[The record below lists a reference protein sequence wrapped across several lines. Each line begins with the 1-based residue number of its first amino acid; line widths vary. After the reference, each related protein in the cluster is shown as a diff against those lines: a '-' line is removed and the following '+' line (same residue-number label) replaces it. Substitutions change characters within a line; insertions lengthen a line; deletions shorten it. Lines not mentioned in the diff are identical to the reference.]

1 MRRTLLL
8 VALFALVAA
17 GAVTTATLAGDGGGN
32 PGPDTSERV
41 PAATAAPAADS
52 AFARAAQ
59 RTNPGAARL
68 EARVTTRRRHGG
80 MRRLVVRS
88 LANRLDVEPMT
99 LGIAL
104 REALTEVHGRSFSTP
119 EALAERK
126 RELTDGLADALDRPR
141 ERVADAV
148 RAEISDRLDGAVRIG
163 VVTPETRTLALGC
176 FDRPAECDLRALRWE
191 SGLGR
196 FHHHRR

>member
-17 GAVTTATLAGDGGGN
+17 GAVTTATLAGGGN
-32 PGPDTSERV
+32 PGPETSERA
-41 PAATAAPAADS
+41 PAAAPAADS
-52 AFARAAQ
+52 AFARATEK
-59 RTNPGAARL
+59 TNPGADRLRART
-68 EARVTTRRRHGG
+68 ASRRGNGG

-88 LANRLDVEPMT
+88 LAGRLDVEPMM

-104 REALTEVHGRSFSTP
+104 REAFTEVHGRSFSTP
-119 EALAERK
+119 EALAELK
-126 RELTDGLADALDRPR
+126 QELTGGLADALDRPR
-141 ERVADAV
+141 DRVADAV
-148 RAEISDRLDGAVRIG
+148 RAEISDRLDSAVRIG
-163 VVTPETRTLALGC
+163 FVTPETRKLALAC
-176 FDRPAECDLRALRWE
+176 FDRPADCDVRALRWE